1 MCSPSPFRGIGQGQV
16 MKLTHTHSLILV
28 FAAGVLWS
36 TVGLGIR
43 LIQEADVW
51 QILLY
56 RSMSL
61 TIFLFIVIRIRSS
74 DSPLIQVRRAGL
86 PGVIAALS
94 LVVAYA
100 GGIYAL
106 QNTSVAN
113 AMLLFAA
120 APFLAAVLGW
130 GILRERV
137 HIGTWIAI
145 CFAIVGI
152 GIMVSNQTLGGS
164 LKGSLAALGSALG
177 FAAFTVTLRWGKE
190 SEMLPSVFL
199 SGIFGVVLTVAI
211 CIILGLPLAI
221 SLQDSGIS
229 IGMGIFQVG
238 AGLVLYTLGSKALP
252 AVELTLMSLAE
263 VLLAPLWVWLFLG
276 ETVASNTLAGGCVLL
291 GAIAGNAIFRARVR
305 STAV

>member
-1 MCSPSPFRGIGQGQV
+1 
-16 MKLTHTHSLILV
+16 MKLTHTHSLLLV
-28 FAAGVLWS
+28 FTAGVLWS

-56 RSMSL
+56 RSISL
-61 TIFLFIVIRIRSS
+61 TIFLFIVIRMRSS
-74 DSPLIQVRRAGL
+74 DTPLIQVHRAGL

-106 QNTSVAN
+106 QTTSVAN

-137 HIGTWIAI
+137 HSGTWVAI

-152 GIMVSNQTLGGS
+152 GIMVSNQTFGGS
-164 LKGSLAALGSALG
+164 LKGSFAALGSALG

-199 SGIFGVVLTVAI
+199 SGIFGVVITAAI
-211 CIILGLPLAI
+211 CMGFGLPLAI

-229 IGMGIFQVG
+229 IGMGVFQVG

-263 VLLAPLWVWLFLG
+263 VLLAPLWVWLLLG

-291 GAIAGNAIFRARVR
+291 GAIAGNAIFSTRAR
-305 STAV
+305 SLAV

>member
-1 MCSPSPFRGIGQGQV
+1 
-16 MKLTHTHSLILV
+16 MKLTHTHSLLLV
-28 FAAGVLWS
+28 FTAGILWS

-56 RSMSL
+56 RSVSL
-61 TIFLFIVIRIRSS
+61 TIFLFIVIRMRSS
-74 DSPLIQVRRAGL
+74 DTPLIQVRHAGL

-106 QNTSVAN
+106 QTTSVAN

-137 HIGTWIAI
+137 HSGTWVAI

-199 SGIFGVVLTVAI
+199 SGIFGVVITAVI
-211 CIILGLPLAI
+211 CVGLGLPLAI

-229 IGMGIFQVG
+229 IGRGVFQLG
-238 AGLVLYTLGSKALP
+238 AGLVRYTLGSNALP

-263 VLLAPLWVWLFLG
+263 VLLAPLWVWLLLG
-276 ETVASNTLAGGCVLL
+276 ETVTSNTLAGGCVLL
-291 GAIAGNAIFRARVR
+291 GAIAGNAIFSARAR
-305 STAV
+305 STAS

>member
-1 MCSPSPFRGIGQGQV
+1 
-16 MKLTHTHSLILV
+16 MKLTHTHSLLLV
-28 FAAGVLWS
+28 FTAGILWS

-56 RSMSL
+56 RSVSL
-61 TIFLFIVIRIRSS
+61 TIFLFIVIRMRSS
-74 DSPLIQVRRAGL
+74 DTPLIQVRHAGL
-86 PGVIAALS
+86 RGVIAALS

-106 QNTSVAN
+106 QTTSVAN

-137 HIGTWIAI
+137 HSGTWTAI

-152 GIMVSNQTLGGS
+152 GIMVSNQTFGGS
-164 LKGSLAALGSALG
+164 LKGSFAALGSALG

-199 SGIFGVVLTVAI
+199 SGIFGVVITAAI
-211 CIILGLPLAI
+211 CMGLGLPLAI

-229 IGMGIFQVG
+229 IGMGVFQVG

-263 VLLAPLWVWLFLG
+263 VLLAPLWVWLLLG

-291 GAIAGNAIFRARVR
+291 GAIAGNAIFSTRAR
-305 STAV
+305 SLAV

>member
-1 MCSPSPFRGIGQGQV
+1 
-16 MKLTHTHSLILV
+16 MKLTHTHNLLLV
-28 FAAGVLWS
+28 FTAGVLWS

-61 TIFLFIVIRIRSS
+61 TIFLFIVIRMRSS
-74 DSPLIQVRRAGL
+74 DTPLTQVRHAGL

-106 QNTSVAN
+106 QTTSVAN

-137 HIGTWIAI
+137 HSGTWVAI
-145 CFAIVGI
+145 CFAMVGI
-152 GIMVSNQTLGGS
+152 GIMVSNQTFGGS
-164 LKGSLAALGSALG
+164 LKGSFAALGSALG

-199 SGIFGVVLTVAI
+199 SGIFGVVITAAI
-211 CIILGLPLAI
+211 CMGLGLPLAI

-229 IGMGIFQVG
+229 IGMGVFQVG

-263 VLLAPLWVWLFLG
+263 VLLAPLWVWLLLG
-276 ETVASNTLAGGCVLL
+276 ETVTSNTLAGGCVLL
-291 GAIAGNAIFRARVR
+291 GAIAGNAIFSARAR
-305 STAV
+305 STAF

>member
-1 MCSPSPFRGIGQGQV
+1 
-16 MKLTHTHSLILV
+16 MKSAHTRSLILV

-56 RSMSL
+56 RSVSL
-61 TIFLFIVIRIRSS
+61 TIFLYIVIRIHSS
-74 DSPLIQVRRAGL
+74 NTPFVQVRRTGL

-100 GGIYAL
+100 GGIYAI
-106 QNTSVAN
+106 QTTSVAN
-113 AMLLFAA
+113 AMLLFAS

-137 HIGTWIAI
+137 HGGTWIAI
-145 CFAIVGI
+145 FFAIVGI
-152 GIMVSNQTLGGS
+152 GIMVGNQTFGGS
-164 LKGSLAALGSALG
+164 LKGSFAALGSALG

-190 SEMLPSVFL
+190 SEMLPSVLL
-199 SGIFGVVLTVAI
+199 SGIFGVVITAAI
-211 CIILGLPLAI
+211 CIGLGLPLAI
-221 SLQDSGIS
+221 SAQDSGIS

-263 VLLAPLWVWLFLG
+263 VLLAPLWVWLLLG
-276 ETVASNTLAGGCVLL
+276 ETVKSNTLAGGCVLL
-291 GAIAGNAIFRARVR
+291 GAVAGNAIFSARVR
-305 STAV
+305 STAVASG

>member
-1 MCSPSPFRGIGQGQV
+1 
-16 MKLTHTHSLILV
+16 MKLTHTHSLLLV
-28 FAAGVLWS
+28 FTAGILWS

-56 RSMSL
+56 RSVSL
-61 TIFLFIVIRIRSS
+61 TIFLFIVIRMRSS
-74 DSPLIQVRRAGL
+74 DTPLIQVRHAGL

-106 QNTSVAN
+106 QTTSVAN

-137 HIGTWIAI
+137 HSGTWVAI

-152 GIMVSNQTLGGS
+152 GIIGSNQTFGVS
-164 LKGSLAALGSALG
+164 LKRRFAALGSALG

-199 SGIFGVVLTVAI
+199 SGIFGVVITAAI
-211 CIILGLPLAI
+211 CMGFGLPLAI

-229 IGMGIFQVG
+229 IGMGVFQVG

-263 VLLAPLWVWLFLG
+263 VLLAPLWVWLLLG
-276 ETVASNTLAGGCVLL
+276 ETVTSNTLAGGCVLL
-291 GAIAGNAIFRARVR
+291 GAIAGNAIFSTRAR
-305 STAV
+305 SLAV